1 MPDLKDL
8 ALDHFQPQV
17 DSDFRCSAEDADL
30 SLRLTEAEP
39 IQTAQKLTEGQRKPF
54 SLTFRGAKDQPLEQG
69 IYELNHDEIGSQE
82 LFLVPVAEDDENRYY
97 EAVFT

>member
-8 ALDHFQPQV
+8 ALDHFRPRV
-17 DSDFRCSAEDADL
+17 DSDFQCTAEDADL

-39 IQTAQKLTEGQRKPF
+39 IHTAQKLTEGQRKPF
-54 SLTFRGAKDQPLEQG
+54 SLTFRGPKDQPLEQG
-69 IYELNHDEIGSQE
+69 LYELDHGEMGSQE
-82 LFLVPVAEDDENRYY
+82 LFLVPISEDDEGRYY